1 MSNERDTHFLHAAE
15 LLTVQLYRRF
25 GDRLHLSYEDDKE
38 WDTLIAQFAYDLA
51 HLACLDINNAQ
62 MIQGVRLHPQAML
75 RAVQDLTQWPI
86 IKDELQ

>member
-1 MSNERDTHFLHAAE
+1 MPNDRDTHFQEAAR

-25 GDRLHLSYEDDKE
+25 GDRIDLKDEDDKE
-38 WDTLIAQFAYDLA
+38 WHTLIAQFAYDLA

-75 RAVQDLTQWPI
+75 RAVQDLTQWP
-86 IKDELQ
+86 ESPTAE